1 MLFNSIEFLCFLPI
15 VFACYWLLDK
25 RLRLQNLFVILASYI
40 FYGWWNWRFLGLI
53 ILASTTAYVCGI
65 AIGNLLPRPN
75 EESDTD
81 SPSLSKRKLLAKW
94 ICGANIAV
102 SLGILGVYKY
112 YNFFASNLKSIFES
126 FGLHPD
132 WVTLDLVLPVGI
144 SFYTFQAVGYVID
157 VYRGNVKACR
167 NAIDFYAFLSFFPQL
182 VAGPIE
188 RASNLLP
195 QFLNKRHFDYSLAV
209 DGMRQM
215 LWGFFKKMV
224 VADNCAHTVDYIFS
238 NYNEMGGINL
248 LIGAVLFSF
257 QMYGDFSGYSDI
269 ALGCAKLFGI
279 RLMQNFN
286 FPYFSRSIAEFW
298 SRWHISLSTWFRD
311 YVYIPLGGN
320 RHGKSKTI
328 RNTVIVFL
336 VSGFWH
342 GADWTFIS
350 WGAFNAMLFV
360 PLLIA
365 GTSRKYK
372 HTTVAPDKTLP
383 SVKEFLL
390 MGITF
395 FLVVMGRVLYRAETL
410 SAAGS
415 IFRKMFTDFTLVPS
429 PKGSWSILFI
439 IVMLVI
445 EWTHRTCVYGFQLKQ
460 TGLMKY
466 RAWRWFI
473 YWGLVILCLASVG
486 NNEAF
491 IYFQF

>member
-1 MLFNSIEFLCFLPI
+1 MLFNSIEFLFFLPV
-15 VFACYWLLDK
+15 VFAGYWMLAK
-25 RLRLQNLFVILASYI
+25 QLRWQNLFVIAASYI

-53 ILASTTAYVCGI
+53 ILASATAYICGLM
-65 AIGNLLPRPN
+65 IGKLVDSGALGSEPN
-75 EESDTD
+75 
-81 SPSLSKRKLLAKW
+81 LAKRNRRIAKW
-94 ICGANIAV
+94 VCGANIVV

-112 YNFFASNLKSIFES
+112 YNFFASNLKAIFES
-126 FGLHPD
+126 IGMHPD

-167 NAIDFYAFLSFFPQL
+167 NAIDFFAFLSFFPQL

-195 QFLNKRHFDYSLAV
+195 QFLKERHFDYRQAV

-224 VADNCAHTVDYIFS
+224 VADSCAHTVDYIFS
-238 NYNEMGGINL
+238 HYTEVGGINL
-248 LIGAVLFSF
+248 LAGAVLFSF

-269 ALGCAKLFGI
+269 ALGTGKLFGI

-320 RHGKSKTI
+320 RHGKGNTI
-328 RNTVIVFL
+328 RNTIIVFM

-372 HTTVAPDKTLP
+372 RTTVASERTFP
-383 SVKEFLL
+383 SLKESCL
-390 MGITF
+390 MAITF
-395 FLVVMGRVLYRAETL
+395 FLVVMGRVLYRAESL
-410 SAAGS
+410 PAAGT
-415 IFRKMFTDFTLVPS
+415 IFKKMFTDFSITYSPLEIWSLV
-429 PKGSWSILFI
+429 FI
-439 IVMLVI
+439 ALMLVI
-445 EWTHRTCVYGFQLKQ
+445 EWPHRTCVYGFQLKE

-466 RAWRWFI
+466 RACRWMA
-473 YWGLVILCLASVG
+473 YLGLVWLCLICTG
-486 NNEAF
+486 KNEAF